1 MKDKA
6 SLSIALEL
14 YSQPQALV
22 LLFVYSASKIV
33 VGSGIVNLQIL
44 VLLWSAAAGQQVW
57 VMIWSVKPETNC
69 SPALQYYT
77 RKPQMLVMLFVLSCY
92 AVV

>member
-1 MKDKA
+1 MKHKA

-33 VGSGIVNLQIL
+33 GSGIANLQIL
-44 VLLWSAAAGQQVW
+44 VLLCSAAAGQQVW
-57 VMIWSVKPETNC
+57 VMIWSVKPKTNC

-77 RKPQMLVMLFVLSCY
+77 RKPYMLVMLFVLSCY